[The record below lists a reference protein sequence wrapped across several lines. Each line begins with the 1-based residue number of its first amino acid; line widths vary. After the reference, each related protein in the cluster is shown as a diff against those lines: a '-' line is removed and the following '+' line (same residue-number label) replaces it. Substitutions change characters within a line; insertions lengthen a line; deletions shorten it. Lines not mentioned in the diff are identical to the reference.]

1 MKSPLL
7 YAVGAGILSGLSL
20 ISVTTMN
27 PLFVLLS
34 ALASIPIIVSILAF
48 GLSYGLLSGVIAS
61 LLVLVPSS
69 TGPMNSLM
77 SMIFAVA
84 PYLILSYL
92 AHQYRTITDENDQQ
106 SVEWYPTGRLVLGAA
121 IIAAILTS
129 LLILSIAGS
138 YTAYEQQI
146 GQMADN
152 YIKAQKSLELNLE
165 KTAAFKRYAITF
177 GPPFFA
183 IAIFFQI
190 LLNFWLAA
198 KVTKHLG
205 WLSRPWPIIREMEP
219 PANFILVFLAVIAI
233 GILTPGIPSVIAS
246 TFTATFT
253 IAYFFFGLAVIHSI
267 TLKLDFRTL
276 ALTSIYLSV
285 FLLQHIA
292 IILIAILGI
301 GEPIFKLKQR
311 VLSSKSDDKSDNE

>member
-34 ALASIPIIVSILAF
+34 ALASIPVIVSILAF
-48 GLSYGLLSGVIAS
+48 GLGYGLLSGVIAS
-61 LLVLVPSS
+61 TLVLIPAS

-92 AHQYRTITDENDQQ
+92 AHQFRTATDEGGQQ
-106 SVEWYPTGRLVLGAA
+106 TVEWYPTGRLVLGAA

-129 LLILSIAGS
+129 LLIISIAGS

-152 YIKAQKSLELNLE
+152 YIKAQKSLQLNAE
-165 KTAAFKRYAITF
+165 QTTAFKRYANI
-177 GPPFFA
+177 
-183 IAIFFQI
+183 
-190 LLNFWLAA
+190 
-198 KVTKHLG
+198 
-205 WLSRPWPIIREMEP
+205 
-219 PANFILVFLAVIAI
+219 
-233 GILTPGIPSVIAS
+233 
-246 TFTATFT
+246 
-253 IAYFFFGLAVIHSI
+253 
-267 TLKLDFRTL
+267 
-276 ALTSIYLSV
+276 
-285 FLLQHIA
+285 
-292 IILIAILGI
+292 
-301 GEPIFKLKQR
+301 
-311 VLSSKSDDKSDNE
+311 